1 MNELHFILI
10 FKPFS
15 EPKIHVSKEKQSA
28 WTDYSAA
35 EKEAEELQKSLR
47 KTKKIN
53 KGMTSSTRNNTFIHI
68 TEQRACLEV

>member
-1 MNELHFILI
+1 MSELHFILI

-35 EKEAEELQKSLR
+35 EKEAEKLQKSLR
-47 KTKKIN
+47 KTKKEKIP
-53 KGMTSSTRNNTFIHI
+53 STRYNTFIHI
-68 TEQRACLEV
+68 AEQRACLKV